1 MTRAGSECVKSGKKP
16 TRNQKKLMQ
25 EWNLNPADWLVERDT
40 PEEMHL
46 IHRFSDSTRKIIPK
60 R

>member
-1 MTRAGSECVKSGKKP
+1 MKSGKKP

-25 EWNLNPADWLVERDT
+25 KWNLNPGDWLVERDL

-60 R
+60 G